1 MARLDPRILHQ
12 LRTTGSI
19 FVNNVENRNEARLL
33 VIRHVY
39 ENPEITVDDLYTA
52 LKRELHP
59 LWVRSPKD
67 LETHVLRR
75 LSQHVIEII
84 DASGMRKERDPEIG
98 EVLRIRG
105 NDHLSIEPDFAATL
119 RPEERPADPSRA
131 ATSLRALQATTLE
144 AEGRLSFC
152 DGLLTLLE
160 LDLYHYSKSFHIR
173 YEDMRPLLDKL
184 RSAGSLADPDLGLEG
199 FSEIM
204 RPESEARF
212 LRACAEAIHYLNH
225 TLKVER
231 RLTVEE
237 RSHLEEEARAIAGM
251 AGEAFTALNAHLE
264 DHLQLRLRTFSRCEC
279 VLALSAYTATLAH
292 MGEEK
297 ERIEMANQLLRRLAD
312 PLVLDVKGN
321 TFHYIDTIE
330 RKETLMNARA
340 PYLMALAT
348 IALSASVPAFHRDGD
363 EGRVFEC
370 ERTVTKALHE
380 LAAIGTDELEGM
392 SDDEAAAERF
402 GFGYGKVMVPHPGLA
417 LVLAAVSGAMTDPPP
432 GADME
437 SDPELIEAL
446 EELQLVGYPLLLDLR
461 GEDGMWED
469 RNGAAVVPF
478 TAMAMRALT
487 LRSDLLDAREVATA
501 IGSSVE
507 DNEEK

>member
-1 MARLDPRILHQ
+1 M
-12 LRTTGSI
+12 
-19 FVNNVENRNEARLL
+19 NNVENRNEARLL
-33 VIRHVY
+33 VIRHVH
-39 ENPEITVDDLYTA
+39 EHPRITVDDLYTA

-75 LSQHVIEII
+75 LSQHVIDIV
-84 DASGMRKERDPEIG
+84 DASGTQKERDPEIG

-105 NDHLSIEPDFAATL
+105 NDHLSIEPEFVATL
-119 RPEERPADPSRA
+119 RPKERPADPSRA
-131 ATSLRALQATTLE
+131 ATTLQALQAATLE

-184 RSAGSLADPDLGLEG
+184 QSAGSLADPDLGLEG

-212 LRACAEAIHYLNH
+212 LRACAEAVHYLNH

-237 RSHLEEEARAIAGM
+237 RAHVEEEARVIARI
-251 AGEAFTALNAHLE
+251 AGEAFTTLNAHLE
-264 DHLQLRLRTFSRCEC
+264 DHLQQRLRTFSRCEC

-292 MGEEK
+292 LGEEE

-312 PLVLDVKGN
+312 PLVLDVKGK
-321 TFHYIDTIE
+321 TFQYIDTIE
-330 RKETLMNARA
+330 RKETLVNARA

-432 GADME
+432 GADRE

-487 LRSDLLDAREVATA
+487 LRSDLLDAREVANA

-507 DNEEK
+507 SNEEN